1 MEEKKKNNF
10 LIIGKGLLISYA
22 MSLILIA
29 IYSALLAYTNVPE
42 SSIPICVIAITI
54 ISIIFSSASAV
65 RKIKENGLINGG
77 ILGAM
82 YVMILYIISSIFS
95 TGFSFAGISIS
106 MIFTAIVAG
115 VIGGI
120 IGVNL

>member
-77 ILGAM
+77 ILGAI